1 MKKIWLLITFVTLIA
16 LFFTT
21 VNVMASGPQ
30 SAPAEKPKS
39 HTPGARATERATEM
53 GVPGNG
59 NENGNGQPG
68 ENGKPEKVKLTN
80 YKGTIES
87 VDASKLTLKTKD
99 GATLDFTLNDQ
110 TTVKVPTLG
119 KSATVADLYKG
130 ENVAVAA
137 SKAEDES
144 LVAARIMA
152 IPGKPQKI
160 HRVGVVMEYIEGE
173 SITIENKDGE
183 KFTFIVTD
191 QTKILPEDRANDL
204 KVGSRVTI
212 ICPRDVAHGTLTAAG
227 IVVHP
232 EETEEEETGTPPT
245 ATNTETPTPTPTDT
259 PTPTPTDTPTPTATF
274 TETETFT
281 PTP

>member
-87 VDASKLTLKTKD
+87 VASC
-99 GATLDFTLNDQ
+99 
-110 TTVKVPTLG
+110 TVTGDSPFFV
-119 KSATVADLYKG
+119 VAR
-130 ENVAVAA
+130 VA
-137 SKAEDES
+137 
-144 LVAARIMA
+144 RM
-152 IPGKPQKI
+152 
-160 HRVGVVMEYIEGE
+160 R
-173 SITIENKDGE
+173 
-183 KFTFIVTD
+183 
-191 QTKILPEDRANDL
+191 
-204 KVGSRVTI
+204 
-212 ICPRDVAHGTLTAAG
+212 
-227 IVVHP
+227 
-232 EETEEEETGTPPT
+232 
-245 ATNTETPTPTPTDT
+245 
-259 PTPTPTDTPTPTATF
+259 
-274 TETETFT
+274 
-281 PTP
+281 